1 MTPERA
7 EILALEGLGW
17 LAGRPDDL
25 QRFLN
30 LSGMDVAALREGAGT
45 HGMSLAVIDFLMG
58 DEPLLVAF
66 CEDSQLDPRR
76 MQSARFALAGGA

>member
-17 LAGRPDDL
+17 LAGQPDDL

-30 LSGMDVAALREGAGT
+30 LSGMDVAALRAGAGSSE
-45 HGMSLAVIDFLMG
+45 MSAALLDFLLG
-58 DEPLLVAF
+58 DEPLLLRF
-66 CEDSQLDPRR
+66 CEDSAIDPR
-76 MQSARFALAGGA
+76 QIQFARNALGAA

>member
-17 LAGRPDDL
+17 LAGRPEDM

-30 LSGMDVAALREGAGT
+30 LSGMDVAELRDGAGT
-45 HGMSLAVIDFLMG
+45 PGVSLAVIDFLMG
-58 DEPLLVAF
+58 DEALLIAF
-66 CEDSQLDPRR
+66 CRDNQFDPRK
-76 MQSARFALAGGA
+76 MQAARHALGAM

>member
-17 LAGRPDDL
+17 LAGRPEDM

-30 LSGMDVAALREGAGT
+30 LSGMDVAALRAGAGT
-45 HGMSLAVIDFLMG
+45 PGVGLAVIDFLMG

-66 CEDSQLDPRR
+66 CEDNQLDPRR
-76 MQSARFALAGGA
+76 MQSARFALGGGA